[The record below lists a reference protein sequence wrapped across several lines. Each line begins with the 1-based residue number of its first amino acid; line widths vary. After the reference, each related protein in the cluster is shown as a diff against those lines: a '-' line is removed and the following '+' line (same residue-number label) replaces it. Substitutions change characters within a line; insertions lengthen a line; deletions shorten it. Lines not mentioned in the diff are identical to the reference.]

1 MPSHGTQGRTAPR
14 ARPGAEREHLARRA
28 LPILALVLAGALI
41 GCGGSDDPGPDE
53 GRSETA
59 VSEYGVETI
68 VDDLPGPTQLA
79 WHPDGRLLVALLGA
93 GGEGSETGRI
103 VAVDIDAPSE
113 PDVLVDGLDTPTGL
127 AVAGDELWIMERTRL
142 VTAPLAGGVTTVVR
156 EDLPNNGRSNG
167 SLTVTSE
174 GRLLYDT
181 SGRQEGT
188 RAADGTGV
196 LWSLDPD
203 NPDDGDTPVLAGMKH
218 AYAAAED
225 GRGGLLVTEIGDGT
239 YDGERPPDEVVVV
252 GASGGPES
260 DDDGVPDGG
269 WPRCVGDRDPVAEN
283 EGSAEWCERAVP
295 SLALF
300 EPGATPTGVAVAPW
314 DTETAVVALW
324 QSGELAQLPI
334 VRAPGEPPVQATAVL
349 SDLDGPQHLL
359 PDGDRLLL
367 SVHGQGAVV
376 AVTPG

>member
-1 MPSHGTQGRTAPR
+1 MKTVVPTAR
-14 ARPGAEREHLARRA
+14 SARLLAA
-28 LPILALVLAGALI
+28 LLVVAAM
-41 GCGGSDDPGPDE
+41 GCSDDADGGGSG
-53 GRSETA
+53 SA

-68 VDDLPGPTQLA
+68 VEDLPGPTQMA
-79 WHPDGRLLVALLGA
+79 WHPDGRLLIAVLGE

-127 AVAGDELWIMERTRL
+127 AVVGDELWIMERTRL
-142 VTAPLAGGVTTVVR
+142 VTAPLAGGGPAVVR

-203 NPDDGDTPVLAGMKH
+203 NPDGGDTPVLAGMKH

-239 YDGERPPDEVVVV
+239 YDGERPPDEVVVI
-252 GASGGPES
+252 GAGGGPES
-260 DDDGVPDGG
+260 DDEVPDGG
-269 WPRCVGDRDPVAEN
+269 WPRCVGDRTPVAEN

-300 EPGATPTGVAVAPW
+300 EPGVTPTSVAVAPW
-314 DTETAVVALW
+314 AGDVAIVALW
-324 QSGELAQLPI
+324 QSGELVQLPI
-334 VRAPGEPPVQATAVL
+334 ERGPGAPPVQATPVL

-367 SVHGQGAVV
+367 SVHGQGSVV